1 MALSC
6 EYILNIRQRIFL
18 LRRLDGERYEAIHY
32 FSRSSF
38 AAILTQAAIYQDLWS
53 GWKKKKEM
61 KTHLLGIHN
70 TSIFS
75 GESKDGQTLNN
86 RTTHASMVPATTDHL
101 MPSAV
106 SNMSKSTM
114 WKAHLIKIPA
124 YRAHWLKVI
133 TSYWNW
139 YEVCFWLLI
148 NTHGQ
153 NEAVLIHSVFRVW
166 ICSTNN
172 LKWNKK
178 QNQSTGCC
186 YSRKVTR

>member
-18 LRRLDGERYEAIHY
+18 LRRLDGERYEAINY

-53 GWKKKKEM
+53 GWRKKKREM

-101 MPSAV
+101 MPGAI
-106 SNMSKSTM
+106 SNTSKSTT
-114 WKAHLIKIPA
+114 WKALLINISA
-124 YRAHWLKVI
+124 YGANWWKVI
-133 TSYWNW
+133 APYWKW
-139 YEVCFWLLI
+139 YEVCLRLLT
-148 NTHGQ
+148 NTHRQ
-153 NEAVLIHSVFRVW
+153 SEAALIHRV
-166 ICSTNN
+166 
-172 LKWNKK
+172 
-178 QNQSTGCC
+178 
-186 YSRKVTR
+186 SRV